1 MSRQSRLTLEL
12 HRQIAAAIRAGGFPH
27 ISAQAFG
34 VPAPVWDVWL
44 RRGTARGA
52 REPARSLVQD
62 VNQAHAQAR
71 LRAEINVHAEAPRIW
86 LEHGPGRDRADCP
99 GWAGAVEAAPA
110 AEEHNA
116 LLQSGTLEVIH
127 IVQRLLNEF
136 PEPRTRFDRWVD
148 EIFQRHRAA

>member
-1 MSRQSRLTLEL
+1 MSRQPRLTLEL

-27 ISAQAFG
+27 IAAQAFG

-52 REPARSLVQD
+52 REPTRSLVQD
-62 VNQAHAQAR
+62 VHQAHAQAR

-99 GWAGAVEAAPA
+99 GWAGAVQAAPTA
-110 AEEHNA
+110 AERNA
-116 LLQSGTLEVIH
+116 LCQSGTLEVIH
-127 IVQRLLNEF
+127 IVQGLLREF
-136 PEPRTRFDRWVD
+136 PEPRAKFDRWVD
-148 EIFQRHRAA
+148 ETFQPRRAA

>member
-1 MSRQSRLTLEL
+1 MSKQPRLTLEL

-52 REPARSLVQD
+52 REPTRSLVQD
-62 VNQAHAQAR
+62 VHQAHAQAR

-86 LEHGPGRDRADCP
+86 LQHGPGRDRADCP
-99 GWAGAVEAAPA
+99 GWAGAVEAMPA
-110 AEEHNA
+110 AEEQNA
-116 LLQSGTLEVIH
+116 LLQSAALEVIH
-127 IVQRLLNEF
+127 IVQEVLDEF
-136 PEPRTRFDRWVD
+136 PEPRTRFKQLAD
-148 EIFQRHRAA
+148 EIFQRRRAA